1 LPRGLARQSGA
12 GFCAVSRGGKLN
24 FLAAAAA
31 SFLYGFKVL
40 FSYGVFKN
48 SFIIQE
54 LFFPV
59 D

>member
-1 LPRGLARQSGA
+1 LPSGLARQSGA

-31 SFLYGFKVL
+31 SFLYGFKVYWRMV
-40 FSYGVFKN
+40 FSK
-48 SFIIQE
+48 ILLLIQE